1 MLIFGLKL
9 NISGTKTY
17 NFSRCYSMKKK
28 KEVEQG

>member
-17 NFSRCYSMKKK
+17 NFPRCYLMKK